1 MDTNLAMDLRCDSIS
16 KSDQRLNEEL
26 IRSKKSEIGKSSNTQ
41 TEQDVLDKIEDI
53 IMVDDV

>member
-41 TEQDVLDKIEDI
+41 TE
-53 IMVDDV
+53 